1 MPYAKV
7 AVADTAF
14 CFDQAFDY
22 QIPPA
27 MIETAVPGVRV
38 TVPFGAGNARRMG
51 MILAVT
57 ETTDAKRVK
66 KLTSVEDAEPLL
78 DVELLSLVWMLQE
91 RTFCTLYEAVKA
103 MLPSGLQY
111 RIVASYAVNPDA
123 NPEKLAALSGDE
135 AAFFAYLRKRGVFV
149 KAPSVFKAIQR
160 PQDLK
165 LVERLLKD
173 GLIVANKDAVR
184 SLGDLTVRMLRLRPE
199 RPDVKTTAKQQMMMQ
214 VLETLGP
221 TSVKELCYYTGLT
234 PAVANA
240 LVKNG
245 IADCFEQEVIHL
257 PRYSDITPCRS
268 EIRLTGEQQS
278 AFDTLSGLA
287 AGEKAAAAL
296 LYGVTGSG
304 KTAVYLR
311 VIDAVLDRGKSVLV
325 MVPEIGLTPQ
335 TLALFCRRYG
345 DRVAVFHSALSVRE
359 RLEEWKRVRK
369 GEATIVVGTRSAV
382 FAPLTNLGLIIIDEE
397 QEHTY
402 KSEQSPRYDAVEVA
416 KFRAAHHN
424 CLLLLASATPRVES
438 FAAAES
444 GRYTLCKLT
453 DRYGSAELPEV
464 VTVDMR
470 HAETVPESR
479 ELSRTLLTA
488 LEENLTAGK
497 QSILLINRR
506 GYNTFAACEA
516 CGEVVTCPHCSISM
530 TYHAAN
536 GRLMCHYCG
545 YSVPFTGVCPQ
556 CGESAVRYAGF
567 GTQHVEDSLARLLPQ
582 ARIVRMDTDSTAGRN
597 SHEQLLSAFA
607 NGEYDIMV
615 GTQMVAKGLNFPNV
629 TLVGVVSVDQQLY
642 NDDYRALEKTFSLLT
657 QVVGRSGRG
666 ASAGRAII
674 QTLTPENEIIRLAAL
689 QDYEAFYRTEIRLR
703 KSLIYPPYCDL
714 CVIGVTGAQE
724 TLVKAAA
731 HNALDV
737 VRQLTADAFSDQ
749 KLIVLG
755 PMPARIA
762 KISNKYRYRLILK
775 CRNSRR
781 LRAMIA
787 QLLRTVGKDSRFAD
801 VTVYADINPDTA
813 V

>member
-1 MPYAKV
+1 MSYARV

-14 CFDQAFDY
+14 SFDQAFDY

-27 MIETAVPGVRV
+27 LAEASVPGVRV
-38 TVPFGAGNARRMG
+38 TVPFGTGNAKRMG
-51 MILAVT
+51 MILAVADS
-57 ETTDAKRVK
+57 TDAKRVK
-66 KLTSVEDAEPLL
+66 KIATVEDAAPLL
-78 DVELLSLVWMLQE
+78 DAEQLQMVWMLQE

-111 RIVASYAVNPDA
+111 RIVASYAVSPDA
-123 NPEKLAALSGDE
+123 DPAKIEALSADE
-135 AAFFAYLRKRGVFV
+135 AAFFACLRKRGTFV
-149 KAPSVFKAIQR
+149 KAANVFKAIQL
-160 PQDLK
+160 PQDPK

-173 GLIVANKDAVR
+173 GLIVENKDAVR
-184 SLGDLTVRMLRLRPE
+184 SLGDLTVRMLRLE
-199 RPDVKTTAKQQMMMQ
+199 PDPPVVKTTAKQRSMIQM
-214 VLETLGP
+214 LETLGP

-245 IADCFEQEVIHL
+245 IASYYEQEVIRL
-257 PRYSDITPCRS
+257 PRYSEITPCRS
-268 EIRLTGEQQS
+268 EIRLTDEQQA
-278 AFDTLSGLA
+278 AFDTLSRLA
-287 AGEKAAAAL
+287 AGGKPAAAL

-311 VIDAVLDRGKSVLV
+311 VIDAALDRGKSVLV

-359 RLEEWKRVRK
+359 RLEEWKRVRQ
-369 GEATIVVGTRSAV
+369 GQATIVVGTRSAV
-382 FAPLTNLGLIIIDEE
+382 FAPLQNLGLIIIDEE

-416 KFRAAHHN
+416 KFRAANHN

-453 DRYGSAELPEV
+453 ERYGSAVLPQV

-470 HAETVPESR
+470 HAETAPESR
-479 ELSRTLLTA
+479 ELSCTLLDA
-488 LEENLTAGK
+488 LAENLSAGK

-506 GYNTFAACEA
+506 GYNTFAACES
-516 CGEVVTCPHCSISM
+516 CGEVVSCPHCSISM

-545 YSVPFTGVCPQ
+545 YSVPFTGVCPS
-556 CGESAVRYAGF
+556 CGENAVRYAGF

-597 SHEQLLSAFA
+597 SHEQLLSAFS
-607 NGEYDIMV
+607 NGDYDIMV

-666 ASAGRAII
+666 ESAGRAII
-674 QTLTPENEIIRLAAL
+674 QTLTPENEIIRLAAQ

-703 KSLIYPPYCDL
+703 KALIYPPYCDL
-714 CVIGVTGAQE
+714 CVIGFVGTQE
-724 TLVKAAA
+724 TVVKTAAQAALELVK
-731 HNALDV
+731 
-737 VRQLTADAFSDQ
+737 QMTADTFSDQ
-749 KLIVLG
+749 KLIALG

-775 CRNSRR
+775 CRNSKR

-787 QLLRTVGKDSRFAD
+787 LLLRTLAKDSRFAD
-801 VTVYADINPDTA
+801 VTVYADINPDSA